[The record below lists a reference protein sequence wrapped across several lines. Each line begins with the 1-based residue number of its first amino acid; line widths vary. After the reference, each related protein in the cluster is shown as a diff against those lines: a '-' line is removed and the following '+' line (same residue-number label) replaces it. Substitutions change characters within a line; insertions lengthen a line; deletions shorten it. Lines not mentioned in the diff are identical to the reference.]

1 LVGEEFGEQCECLLG
16 VVAPEVIDLL
26 EDWFVELGEELE
38 EEGVFI
44 VFIGLSEDGFDKKVR
59 Y

>member
-1 LVGEEFGEQCECLLG
+1 MGEELSEQCEGLLG

-26 EDWFVELGEELE
+26 DDLFVELGEELKE
-38 EEGVFI
+38 KGVFV
-44 VFIGLSEDGFDKKVR
+44 VFIGLSEYGFDKKVK